1 MKVFL
6 GPPGYLNIRN
16 PIHFHKRQPH
26 LNIRTGI
33 SYYLRDLAVWPAL
46 HIFKCRY
53 RTTTTTTTTTT
64 TAAATTTTLNT
75 TTTTAT
81 TTATTTTTS
90 TTTILLLLLLVL
102 VLVLVLLRLLPILLL
117 LLLLRLLRRLLRLLY
132 SSTPSSLLPQVLPTL
147 VVPVANDAAY
157 RQHYIQW
164 STGTRRRTHTVLIDQ
179 YSCSM
184 SSNGCSSTHLL
195 IKLLLI
201 YGSVFISSSLR
212 LLPSVHVKPE
222 AHT

>member
-1 MKVFL
+1 MARLSFHMLVEKQYQRSKSVQQSAGLPACLIGRCCSCFCSWLVLVPLFSCCAFLLRLNQGHPPLTPPVVVVVVVVAAVAAVVMKV
-6 GPPGYLNIRN
+6 
-16 PIHFHKRQPH
+16 
-26 LNIRTGI
+26 
-33 SYYLRDLAVWPAL
+33 VEVV
-46 HIFKCRY
+46 
-53 RTTTTTTTTTT
+53 
-64 TAAATTTTLNT
+64 
-75 TTTTAT
+75 
-81 TTATTTTTS
+81 
-90 TTTILLLLLLVL
+90 LLLLPPL
-102 VLVLVLLRLLPILLL
+102 ILL
-117 LLLLRLLRRLLRLLY
+117 LLLLRLLRRLLRLRLWFLY